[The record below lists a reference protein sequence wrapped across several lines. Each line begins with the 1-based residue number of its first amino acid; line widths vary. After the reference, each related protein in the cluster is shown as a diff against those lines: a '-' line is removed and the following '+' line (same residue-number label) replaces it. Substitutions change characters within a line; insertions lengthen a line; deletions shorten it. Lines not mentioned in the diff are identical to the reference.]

1 LPAEI
6 HDAANGFGA
15 RWQGNVERGELGFAR
30 EIAETFLR
38 EAERGGRTTECG
50 VGHRLLG
57 TTCLFQGD
65 FIEARSNLVE
75 ALSILDPER
84 DREARFRFGQDTG
97 VAARAHLANTKWQ
110 LGEVRP
116 ALALVE
122 EAIAHAIEAGHVA
135 TLVAT
140 YYFKAH
146 FEIVRGDAGAAR
158 RDAEIVVKLN
168 SAKRMHLRYAAFGA
182 LQSAWA
188 SARLDGCETAATE
201 LRQALAAYT
210 DQGNKVFLPFF
221 QGLLAEIEREGD
233 AEGAL
238 T

>member
-1 LPAEI
+1 
-6 HDAANGFGA
+6 
-15 RWQGNVERGELGFAR
+15 
-30 EIAETFLR
+30 
-38 EAERGGRTTECG
+38 

-97 VAARAHLANTKWQ
+97 VAARTHLANTKWQ

-122 EAIAHAIEAGHVA
+122 EAIAHAIEAGHVS

-140 YYFKAH
+140 YYLKAH

-158 RDAEIVVKLN
+158 RDAEIVVKLSQEN
-168 SAKRMHLRYAAFGA
+168 ALTLFAAFGA

-188 SARLDGCETAATE
+188 SARLDGCE
-201 LRQALAAYT
+201 
-210 DQGNKVFLPFF
+210 
-221 QGLLAEIEREGD
+221 
-233 AEGAL
+233 
-238 T
+238 